1 MQDIKELL
9 IKEGFITFPEDS
21 NIISAER
28 AFFGYRAVVWIREK
42 ATQPKFDLHAY
53 LVALTYYKLGMAD
66 LKFEDNELL
75 YRYNGYKTG
84 EAIDELSKDNSQPL
98 GEFRRPDQVAS
109 FQKEKTTQGPPYE
122 SQSSEPDE

>member
-66 LKFEDNELL
+66 LKFEENELL
-75 YRYNGYKTG
+75 YRYRGASLKGVEG
-84 EAIDELSKDNSQPL
+84 EFSQDSTQPL
-98 GEFRRPDQVAS
+98 PAFHRPDEAAPTP
-109 FQKEKTTQGPPYE
+109 EG
-122 SQSSEPDE
+122 SSDDP